1 MWLLSLLLALVC
13 VVDTTDDRRE
23 LLARAVA
30 QYAEPLGARI
40 DARTLDVAWAD
51 LNGDG
56 LDDGLVR
63 LSLRGGGW
71 TVLVFEAMPPEDA
84 VEVGPFL
91 PAAEIRAVYGPLVI
105 VPRANGWCDIVATAA
120 RGTYRRLRF
129 DGETY
134 PPRTSLGTL
143 VRQLPTGQVVFR
155 TR

>member
-1 MWLLSLLLALVC
+1 MWFLPLLLTLVC

-63 LSLRGGGW
+63 LRRTQGGW
-71 TVLVFEAMPPEDA
+71 TILVFEAMPPEDA
-84 VEVGPFL
+84 VEVGAFL

-105 VPRANGWCDIVATAA
+105 VPRSSGWCDIVATAS
-120 RGTYRRLRF
+120 RGSLRRLRF

-143 VRQLPTGQVVFR
+143 VRRAPTGQVVFR
-155 TR
+155 DR

>member
-1 MWLLSLLLALVC
+1 MWFLPLLLTLVC

-63 LSLRGGGW
+63 LRRTQGGW
-71 TVLVFEAMPPEDA
+71 TILVFEAMPPEDA
-84 VEVGPFL
+84 VEVGAFL
-91 PAAEIRAVYGPLVI
+91 PAAEIRAVY
-105 VPRANGWCDIVATAA
+105 
-120 RGTYRRLRF
+120 
-129 DGETY
+129 GETY

-143 VRQLPTGQVVFR
+143 VRRAPTGQVVFR
-155 TR
+155 DR